1 MNVSVI
7 PKSPLIRPEGL
18 RTHVEKFLREAIM
31 EGQFL
36 PGERL
41 IERELCEMLGVSRS
55 SLREALRQLEAEKL
69 ITMRLHRGPTVAIMS
84 REEAIELYAVRAM
97 LESYAVHEFTGLA
110 SDTMVARLG
119 QAVQALH
126 LQAKMADRKAL
137 LAAKAAFYDIILSGC
152 GNRIVKE
159 MLLGMLTR
167 INQLRSTSF
176 SQTDRLRQSL
186 QEIDGLFSL
195 IQQRDAKAAQE
206 AARQHIVNAQQAA
219 LAVLQEQLAVTST
232 QPIEE
237 NHG

>member
-1 MNVSVI
+1 MDMPISAK
-7 PKSPLIRPEGL
+7 PTLIRPEGL

-31 EGQFL
+31 EGRFA

-41 IERELCEMLGVSRS
+41 VERELCEMLGVSRS

-69 ITMRLHRGPTVAIMS
+69 ITMRLHRGPTVSVMS
-84 REEAIELYAVRAM
+84 CEEAMELYAVRAM
-97 LESYAVHEFTGLA
+97 LESYAVHEFTRLA
-110 SDTMVARLG
+110 SDAMVARLG
-119 QAVQALH
+119 QAVEQLHRQA
-126 LQAKMADRKAL
+126 ATADRKAL
-137 LAAKAAFYDIILSGC
+137 LAAKAAFYDVILSGC

-186 QEIDGLFSL
+186 QEIDGLFLL
-195 IQQRDAKAAQE
+195 IQQRDARAAQE

-219 LAVLQEQLAVTST
+219 LEVLREQLAATST
-232 QPIEE
+232 QPNEE
-237 NHG
+237 QHG